1 MLESIAPASEATCG
15 PLAGYVIL
23 DLSRILSGP
32 YCTMM
37 LSDLGATVIKVEHP
51 DGGDEA
57 RHFLP
62 MIAGESAYFAAINRG
77 KKSIALD
84 LSVVADRAIFERLL
98 GRADVLVENFRP
110 GVLDRLGFGWD
121 RLSSIYPKLI
131 LASISGFGQSGPYSG
146 KGAYDLVVQAMSGM
160 MSITGHEG
168 APPTRPGT
176 SLGDLAASIFAA
188 NGIQAALL
196 QRFSTGKGCRI
207 DVAMLDCQIALLEN
221 ALARFAATGVS
232 PGPMGARHSGT
243 APFDAFKAKDGH
255 VVITAGGDDLFK
267 RLVETLDLPELNIDS
282 RFGSR
287 ASRVEHHAELKELL
301 ERRLS
306 EDTVTVWLE
315 RFDKVG
321 VPAGRINDIGS
332 MVSDDHVRQRGILA
346 PMEMAGRDVLFAATP
361 VLFSTQG
368 YPQRLAPAPGLDEN
382 REEILRAFVV
392 PNESASARADAD
404 VLNHVT

>member
-1 MLESIAPASEATCG
+1 MQQPTVPDPEAPRG
-15 PLAGYVIL
+15 PLTGFVIL

-51 DGGDEA
+51 NGGDEA

-84 LSVVADRAIFERLL
+84 LSVAADRVIVERLL
-98 GRADVLVENFRP
+98 ERADVLVENFRP
-110 GVLDRLGFGWD
+110 GALDRLGLGWD
-121 RLSSIYPKLI
+121 RLSSAYPRLI
-131 LASISGFGQSGPYSG
+131 LASISGFGQTGPYSG

-168 APPTRPGT
+168 SPPTRPGT

-196 QRFSTGKGCRI
+196 QRFATGKGCRI

-267 RLVETLDLPELNIDS
+267 RLVDTLGLPELLKDP
-282 RFGSR
+282 RFDGR
-287 ASRVEHHAELKELL
+287 AARVEHHAELKKLL
-301 ERRLS
+301 ERRL
-306 EDTVTVWLE
+306 EEGTVTEWLTQ
-315 RFDKVG
+315 FDKVG

-332 MVSDDHVRQRGILA
+332 MISDEHVVQRGVLA
-346 PMEMAGRDVLFAATP
+346 PTEMVGGDVMFAVTP
-361 VLFSTQG
+361 LLFSTQG
-368 YPQRLAPAPGLDEN
+368 YPRRLAPAPRLDEN
-382 REEILRAFVV
+382 REEILRTLIAPDDSTSAGPV
-392 PNESASARADAD
+392 ASAG
-404 VLNHVT
+404 